1 MYRKVY
7 VDVILRQDKSGATR
21 PLRIIWENGRVY
33 EVERL
38 LYICR
43 AASMKVGGCGMRYTV
58 QICGR
63 ETYIF
68 EEDGRWFVEARDS

>member
-7 VDVILRQDKSGATR
+7 VDVILRQDKMGSTR
-21 PLRIIWENGRVY
+21 PLRVIWEDGRVY

-43 AASMKVGGCGMRYTV
+43 AASMKVGGYGMRYTV
-58 QICGR
+58 QICGK
-63 ETYIF
+63 ETYLF
-68 EEDGRWFVEARDS
+68 EEDGRWFVEAHEL

>member
-7 VDVILRQDKSGATR
+7 VDVILRKDKSGATR

-68 EEDGRWFVEARDS
+68 EEDGRCFVEAHES